1 MPLTVARL
9 PWLQPDD
16 DFPDVSMAACQEG
29 FEGLLAFSGT
39 MTPEQLV
46 RAYRQGI
53 FPWYSDGYPVMW
65 WSPDPRMVLSTDKL
79 IVSQSFRKKLRQ
91 VHRSM
96 HSDGVWRVCFD
107 TAFEDVMR
115 CCATTVRKGQDGTWI
130 TDTILENYR
139 ELHHRGIAHSAEVFY
154 NGILVG
160 GAYGISIGRMF
171 FGESMFFHRTDASKI
186 ALVFLTAF
194 LKQQGVALI
203 DCQQET
209 AHLASLGASPMP
221 RKTFSAHLERTCH
234 LPDVTGWQSAD
245 CPFCHFLPALPNSN
259 RFPLKSG

>member
-1 MPLTVARL
+1 MPLTVNRL
-9 PWLQPDD
+9 PWLHPDD
-16 DFPDVSMAACQEG
+16 DFPDVSMAARQEG
-29 FEGLLAFSGT
+29 IEGLLAFSEA

-53 FPWYSDGYPVMW
+53 FPWYSNGYPVMW
-65 WSPDPRMVLSTDKL
+65 WSPDPRMVLSTDGL
-79 IVSQSFRKKLRQ
+79 AISQSLRKKLRQ

-96 HSDGVWRVCFD
+96 HSDGIWQVCFD

-115 CCATTVRKGQDGTWI
+115 CCATTPRKGQDGTWI
-130 TDTILENYR
+130 TDTILQNYR

-154 NGILVG
+154 NGTLVG

-186 ALVFLTAF
+186 ALVFLAAF
-194 LKQQGVALI
+194 LKQQGVTLI

-209 AHLASLGASPMP
+209 AHLASLGASPIP
-221 RKTFSAHLERTCH
+221 RKAFSDHLDRVCR
-234 LPDVTGWQSAD
+234 LPDVTGWRSAD
-245 CPFCHFLPALPNSN
+245 CPFCHFLPALTNSN
-259 RFPLKSG
+259 RFPLKTG